1 MDDTSQ
7 SVRQGANGDKIN
19 STLKLSVN
27 STRLAQKQLLLPL
40 VASCSAVMSPKI
52 AWMFPQK
59 SQALQIFQDEWPDLV
74 TRCSQ
79 SSVLSVRCF
88 NWLAHTG
95 FGQKRC
101 TSNTEIIGPKAMQ
114 KL

>member
-1 MDDTSQ
+1 MIDDVQRFLSMDDTSQ

-52 AWMFPQK
+52 AWMIPRI
-59 SQALQIFQDEWPDLV
+59 L
-74 TRCSQ
+74 
-79 SSVLSVRCF
+79 
-88 NWLAHTG
+88 
-95 FGQKRC
+95 KRSRFSR
-101 TSNTEIIGPKAMQ
+101 TNGRSW
-114 KL
+114 